1 MKHSMIKKTGYLL
14 TAVLFLFC
22 CTSEK
27 ESFWRDVEKEEI
39 HLSLSSNH
47 HNHAWRVLQQI

>member
-1 MKHSMIKKTGYLL
+1 MKHSMIKKIGYLL

-27 ESFWRDVEKEEI
+27 ESFGRDVEKEEI
-39 HLSLSSNH
+39 QSFSNSNH
-47 HNHAWRVLQQI
+47 HIHARRVLLQI

>member
-1 MKHSMIKKTGYLL
+1 MKHSMIYLL

-39 HLSLSSNH
+39 
-47 HNHAWRVLQQI
+47 